1 VNDVLIYS
9 HVCPP
14 RPVKAL
20 ACRAFGPIADLELV
34 ELPVPEPAAGQVRVS
49 LRAAAL
55 NFMDTLIIQGRY
67 QLKPP
72 LPFLPGAEMAGIVS
86 AVGTG
91 SGLPRVGDAVIVRR
105 SYDCLAEE
113 VVADLDQVL
122 TIPEPRDWAAVAALS
137 VAYSTAD
144 EALVRRGAVRPD
156 ETVLVLGA
164 AGGVGTAAVQ
174 IARALGAR
182 VIAACRGA
190 ERAAVCLANGAHVA
204 VDYSSGDLREQLRAA
219 AGAGGVQVV
228 VDTVGG
234 DHAEPALRSLGKE
247 GRYLVV
253 GFAAGAIPRIPA
265 NLLLLKGAS
274 AIGVNA
280 DTSRDDP
287 QAYRAT
293 MDRLLAWLAEGTIR
307 PVISATFPLARAAEA
322 LQRLAD
328 RALYGKVVIVP

>member
-1 VNDVLIYS
+1 MNDVLIYTHDFS
-9 HVCPP
+9 L
-14 RPVKAL
+14 RTVKAL
-20 ACRAFGPIADLELV
+20 VCRAFGSIAGLELAEV
-34 ELPVPEPAAGQVRVS
+34 PLPQPGPGQVRVS

-55 NFMDTLIIQGRY
+55 NFMDTLIVQGRY

-72 LPFLPGAEMAGIVS
+72 LPFFPGAEMAGVVS
-86 AVGTG
+86 AVGPDTG
-91 SGLPRVGDAVIVRR
+91 EVQPGDAVIVRR

-113 VVADLDQVL
+113 VLADLHQVL
-122 TIPEPRDWAAVAALS
+122 AIPQPRDWAAVAALS

-144 EALVRRGAVRPD
+144 EALVRRGAVQAG
-156 ETVLVLGA
+156 ETVVVLGA
-164 AGGVGTAAVQ
+164 AGGVGTAAIQ

-182 VIAACRGA
+182 VIAACGSA
-190 ERAAVCLANGAHVA
+190 QRAAICTACGADVA
-204 VDYSSGDLREQLRAA
+204 IDYSSGDLREQLRAA
-219 AGAGGVQVV
+219 AGAAGVQVV

-234 DHAEPALRSLGKE
+234 DYAEPALRSLGKE

-280 DTSRDDP
+280 DVSRDDP
-287 QAYRAT
+287 RVYRAM
-293 MDRLLAWLAEGTIR
+293 MDRLLGWLAEGTIR

-322 LQRLAD
+322 MQRLAD
-328 RALYGKVVIVP
+328 RELHGKVVILP